1 MELNTGSYR
10 VRGSD
15 SFIDKTRIFLQDF
28 NIWIRDTADDLSIPM
43 VDLEVIFASPDNRYK
58 LDTRFSVGDHA
69 HLNMEGYKMLAES
82 FHNGYFKD
90 KDDYNVVVCLGDSH
104 TQGFP
109 GRSDISTNGL
119 PVDLD
124 THSNNQYPYWL
135 AKLTGKTFINRGI
148 AGNTVFGMISRFD
161 REVVIHLPDH
171 CIVFG
176 GTNDAL
182 LGTPLDE
189 TRDDMYKIL
198 YRCLELEITPVVGTV
213 IPLDL

>member
-15 SFIDKTRIFLQDF
+15 SFIEKTRIFLLDF
-28 NIWIRDTADDLSIPM
+28 NIWIRETADELSIPII
-43 VDLEVIFASPDNRYK
+43 DLEAIFASPDNPNK
-58 LDTRFSVGDHA
+58 LDQRYSVGDHA
-69 HLNMEGYKMLAES
+69 HLNLAGYKMLAET
-82 FHNGYFKD
+82 FYECYFKD
-90 KDDYNVVVCLGDSH
+90 RMDYNVVVCLGDSH

-119 PVDLD
+119 PVDINN
-124 THSNNQYPYWL
+124 HSDNQYPYWL
-135 AKLTGKTFINRGI
+135 AKRTGKTFINRGI
-148 AGNTVFGMISRFD
+148 AGNTVYGMRSRFD
-161 REVVIHLPDH
+161 KEVVIHLPDH

-182 LGTPLDE
+182 LGIPLDE
-189 TRDDMYKIL
+189 TKDDMYEIL
-198 YRCLELEITPVVGTV
+198 YRCLELEIIPLAGTV